1 MRSPFK
7 EVLIGTALG
16 LMVTLAIAGVD
27 ITPLVVLSG
36 IAVAF
41 KLMADGRLGQNQ
53 LETVSKVAK
62 NSPPTTFADIGGQE
76 VAKRELMEALEFVT
90 DAAKCR
96 ALGIRPIKGILLT
109 GPPGTGKTLLAKAAA
124 NYTNSTFIAASGS
137 NFVEMYAG
145 VGASRVRQLFQRAK
159 EQAKKQGLASAI
171 IFIDEIE
178 VLGGKRGSNSSHL
191 EYDQTLN
198 QLLVCMDGINSEDE
212 VRILVIAATNRADL
226 MDDALLRPGRFDRIV
241 KVDLP
246 DKAARKHILQI
257 HARGKPLSPEVSLD
271 DIAAETFGFSGAHL
285 ESLLNEAAIGAMRR
299 NMEVITAEHIK
310 DAIEKVMLGEKLPR
324 RPRPSELKRIAHHE
338 IGHALIS
345 ELLQPGSVSSVTI
358 TSRGSALGYM
368 RQNPQDDRYLY
379 TEGEL
384 ENQIAIALAGA
395 AAEELFFGSKST
407 GSVGDFEQATQIAK
421 RMVLSG
427 MSPLGIVSPR
437 DLSGQELQNNIGKI
451 VTQQYQRVV
460 DLLRENEAVAQRL
473 AAQLQAQERL
483 DGSEIAEAL
492 AGKAA

>member
-1 MRSPFK
+1 
-7 EVLIGTALG
+7 
-16 LMVTLAIAGVD
+16 
-27 ITPLVVLSG
+27 
-36 IAVAF
+36 
-41 KLMADGRLGQNQ
+41 
-53 LETVSKVAK
+53 
-62 NSPPTTFADIGGQE
+62 
-76 VAKRELMEALEFVT
+76 MEALEFVT

-338 IGHALIS
+338 IGHALIR

-358 TSRGSALGYM
+358 TSRGSALG
-368 RQNPQDDRYLY
+368 
-379 TEGEL
+379 
-384 ENQIAIALAGA
+384 
-395 AAEELFFGSKST
+395 
-407 GSVGDFEQATQIAK
+407 
-421 RMVLSG
+421 
-427 MSPLGIVSPR
+427 
-437 DLSGQELQNNIGKI
+437 
-451 VTQQYQRVV
+451 
-460 DLLRENEAVAQRL
+460 
-473 AAQLQAQERL
+473 
-483 DGSEIAEAL
+483 
-492 AGKAA
+492 